1 MQPTVPS
8 DENRAVLKTY
18 IAVIGSGEAT
28 EVEASLAGRVGVLLA
43 DAGAVVISGGL
54 GGVMRASCEAAF
66 HRGGTT
72 VGLLPGSDRSAGNPF
87 LTVALPTGL
96 GELRNGLVVAVAD
109 AIIAVGGGWGTLNE
123 IALAMRVG
131 KPLVAMRSWNVESPP
146 HQSVQ
151 PLTVAQSPEEAVRL
165 VLAMVRSTRDL
176 DG

>member
-1 MQPTVPS
+1 MVKPYV
-8 DENRAVLKTY
+8 
-18 IAVIGSGEAT
+18 AVIGSGEAT
-28 EVEASLAGRVGVLLA
+28 EIEASLAGRVGVLLA

-72 VGLLPGSDRSAGNPF
+72 VGLLPGSDRTAGNPF
-87 LTVALPTGL
+87 LTVALSTGL

-131 KPLVAMRSWNVESPP
+131 KPLVAIQSWDVESPA

-151 PLTVAQSPEEAVRL
+151 PLAVAHSPEEAVRL
-165 VLAMVRSTRDL
+165 VLAMLHFHT
-176 DG
+176 